1 MNTKLKYTLAFA
13 AVLLIGFILGF
24 LVSGRLIHSRVN
36 RMQKYYTEKGFRYEF
51 MRLLNP
57 SPEQLQKMRPILEDY
72 AQKNRENMMFFREQQ
87 RQLIK
92 NLHHDLKPFLSTEQV
107 RRLEIMEYRRMR
119 FMRNGHM
126 SRRRMMQPPHGR
138 RHTPGF

>member
-13 AVLLIGFILGF
+13 VVLLIGFVLGF

-36 RMQKYYTEKGFRYEF
+36 HMQKYYTEKGFRYEF
-51 MRLLNP
+51 MRLLHP

-92 NLHHDLKPFLSTEQV
+92 NLHHDLRPFLSTEQV
-107 RRLEIMEYRRMR
+107 RRLEIMEHRRMR
-119 FMRNGHM
+119 FMRNMPMNHRPM
-126 SRRRMMQPPHGR
+126 HPFRGR
-138 RHTPGF
+138 PGRP

>member
-13 AVLLIGFILGF
+13 VVLLIGFVLGF
-24 LVSGRLIHSRVN
+24 LVSGRHSRVN
-36 RMQKYYTEKGFRYEF
+36 HMQKYYTEKGFRYEF
-51 MRLLNP
+51 MRLLHP

-92 NLHHDLKPFLSTEQV
+92 NLHHDLRPFLSTEQV
-107 RRLEIMEYRRMR
+107 RRLEIMEHRRMR
-119 FMRNGHM
+119 FMRNRPMNHRPM
-126 SRRRMMQPPHGR
+126 HPFRGR
-138 RHTPGF
+138 PGRP

>member
-1 MNTKLKYTLAFA
+1 MNTKLKYTMVFG

-36 RMQKYYTEKGFRYEF
+36 RMQKYYTQKGFRYEF
-51 MRLLNP
+51 MRLLHP
-57 SPEQLQKMRPILEDY
+57 SPEQLEKMRPILEDY

-92 NLHHDLKPFLSTEQV
+92 NLHHDLKPFLSPEQV
-107 RRLEIMEYRRMR
+107 KRLEIMEPRRMR
-119 FMRNGHM
+119 FLRKGPMRHRPM
-126 SRRRMMQPPHGR
+126 HPPHDRPRRR
-138 RHTPGF
+138 GF

>member
-1 MNTKLKYTLAFA
+1 MNTKLKYTLAFV

-51 MRLLNP
+51 MRLLHP
-57 SPEQLQKMRPILEDY
+57 SPEQLEKMRPILEDY
-72 AQKNRENMMFFREQQ
+72 AKKNRENMMFFRGQQ

-92 NLHHDLKPFLSTEQV
+92 DLHHDLKPFLSPKQV
-107 RRLEIMEYRRMR
+107 KRLEIMEHRRMR
-119 FMRNGHM
+119 FMRNGPMH
-126 SRRRMMQPPHGR
+126 RRPMHPPHNRPR
-138 RHTPGF
+138 RPGF

>member
-1 MNTKLKYTLAFA
+1 MNTKLKYTLAFV

-51 MRLLNP
+51 MRLLHP
-57 SPEQLQKMRPILEDY
+57 SPKQLERMRPVLEDY

-87 RQLIK
+87 RQLMK
-92 NLHHDLKPFLSTEQV
+92 NLHHDLKPFLSPRQV
-107 RRLEIMEYRRMR
+107 KRLEIMEHRRMR
-119 FMRNGHM
+119 FMRNGPM
-126 SRRRMMQPPHGR
+126 SRRRMHPPYGR
-138 RHTPGF
+138 PRRPGF